1 MDFDKKMC
9 HIVDVDGFIENGKQ
23 FDIEVNLPEDN
34 RNVIYG
40 LIKDCYGEP
49 VKDAVVKLIEVCG
62 CERKPVSHTF
72 TDKEGEFVFGPLC
85 PDKNYEVQ
93 IWANRVKHFKIC
105 ADGKR
110 EGKCLKGVDMDTCKF
125 DHDEKKHDCKKE
137 HDKCECKKECEHK
150 KDECEKEEHEK
161 CECKKE
167 EHEKEECKKD
177 YPDECKDNC
186 KKYFFR

>member
-93 IWANRVKHFKIC
+93 IWANRVKHFKVC

-125 DHDEKKHDCKKE
+125 DHDEKKYDDSYEHKCK
-137 HDKCECKKECEHK
+137 CK
-150 KDECEKEEHEK
+150 KDECE
-161 CECKKE
+161 
-167 EHEKEECKKD
+167 EKEHDK
-177 YPDECKDNC
+177 
-186 KKYFFR
+186 